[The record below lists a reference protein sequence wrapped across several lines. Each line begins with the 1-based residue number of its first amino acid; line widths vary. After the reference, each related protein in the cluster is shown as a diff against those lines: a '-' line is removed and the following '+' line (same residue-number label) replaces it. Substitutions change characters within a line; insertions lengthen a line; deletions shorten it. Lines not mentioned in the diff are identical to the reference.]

1 MRRRSLPT
9 CADPVVLMSSR
20 SHSTEGITAIGY
32 DPRYRDDFV
41 ALNEHWVEKYF
52 EMEAADRKHFEHVEE
67 HIIAPGGDIVFL
79 IENEKCLA
87 ACALIRAEEHVLELA
102 KMAVLETELGR
113 GLGSLLMEATLKRAR
128 EMGARK
134 IVLRS
139 NTTLAPAIG
148 LYKKYGFKTTRL
160 GPQPDYDR
168 ADIEMTLD
176 LTLSD
181 S

>member
-1 MRRRSLPT
+1 
-9 CADPVVLMSSR
+9 MSSQN
-20 SHSTEGITAIGY
+20 HSTEGIIAIGY

-52 EMEAADRKHFEHVEE
+52 EIEAADRKHFEHVEE
-67 HIIAPGGDIVFL
+67 NIIAPGGDIVFL
-79 IENEKCLA
+79 IENGKCLG
-87 ACALIRAEEHVLELA
+87 ACALIKESDQVLELA
-102 KMAVLETELGR
+102 KMAVLESEIGR

-128 EMGARK
+128 EMGAHK

-139 NTTLAPAIG
+139 NTTLAPALG
-148 LYKKYGFKTTRL
+148 LYRKYGFKTTEL

-176 LTLSD
+176 LTLTD